1 MNRVFVIADLHFG
14 HRKLQEIRGI
24 SDDTLVRRWNSVVG
38 TDDLT
43 YVLGDVFKL
52 DRMDELNGRKRLAMG
67 NHDRLPMKR
76 YLEHFV
82 RVRAMFEY
90 DNCLLTHIPIHP
102 LQLQRYR
109 MNVHGHLHEHKLS
122 DPRYVNVSAEQLDYT
137 PTLLR
142 NLT

>member
-1 MNRVFVIADLHFG
+1 MYVIADLHFG
-14 HRKLQEIRGI
+14 HRKLQDLRGV
-24 SDDTLVRRWNSVVG
+24 SDDDIGRRWNSVVG

-90 DNCLLTHIPIHP
+90 DGCLLTHIPIHP